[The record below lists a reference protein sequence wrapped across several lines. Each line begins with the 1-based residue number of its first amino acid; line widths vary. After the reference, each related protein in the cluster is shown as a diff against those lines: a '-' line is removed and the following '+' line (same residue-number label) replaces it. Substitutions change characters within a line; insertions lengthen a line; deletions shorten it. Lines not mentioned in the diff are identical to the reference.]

1 MKKLILVMA
10 DVKDDPNE
18 DKMTIIEMDG
28 DDIFSMNFHSEK
40 GFTARDI
47 FELLKKA

>member
-10 DVKDDPNE
+10 DVKEDPNA

-28 DDIFSMNFHSEK
+28 DDIFSMNFHSES

-47 FELLKKA
+47 YNLLANA